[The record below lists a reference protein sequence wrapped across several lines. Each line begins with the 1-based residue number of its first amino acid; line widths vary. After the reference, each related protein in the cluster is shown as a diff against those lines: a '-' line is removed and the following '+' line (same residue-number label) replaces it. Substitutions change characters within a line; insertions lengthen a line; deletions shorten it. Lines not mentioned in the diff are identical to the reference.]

1 MHVKKGITQTTDYQC
16 FKNLCNI
23 YTNIRNICISAFV
36 LKRRTFAT

>member
-1 MHVKKGITQTTDYQC
+1 MHVKKGITQTIDYQY
-16 FKNLCNI
+16 FKILYNI